1 MPINTKDT
9 TVAEAMTK
17 AQRKAK
23 LAQVLDRGMVSDRLV
38 VKDADPRK
46 HYEWCR
52 DTEIDIDRWR
62 SLGFEVEKERGEGL
76 HGKGDDRRVVG
87 DAVLMSCPKENY
99 EILEELKAERK
110 ERKRKMNAKKEYLM
124 RARKFNPDVP
134 VLDPLNEEGSD
145 E

>member
-1 MPINTKDT
+1 MPVNTKDT
-9 TVAEAMTK
+9 TAAEAMTK

-38 VKDADPRK
+38 VKNPDPNK

-62 SLGFEVEKERGEGL
+62 SLGFEVETEVGEGL
-76 HGKGDDRRVVG
+76 HGKGDNRRVVG
-87 DAVLMSCPKENY
+87 DAILMSCLRENF
-99 EILEELKAERK
+99 EILGELKAERIARRLK
-110 ERKRKMNAKKEYLM
+110 VNAKKAYVMKM
-124 RARKFNPDVP
+124 RAENPDIP
-134 VLDPLNEEGSD
+134 VLDPRGEGDSV

>member
-1 MPINTKDT
+1 MPIDTKDT

-17 AQRKAK
+17 AQRKTK

-38 VKDADPRK
+38 VKDADPSK

-62 SLGFEVEKERGEGL
+62 SLNFEVELERGEGL
-76 HGKGDDRRVVG
+76 HGQGDNRRVVG
-87 DAVLMSCPKENY
+87 DAVLMSCSKENF

-110 ERKRKMNAKKEYLM
+110 ERKRRMNAKKEYLM
-124 RARKFNPDVP
+124 KARKFNPDIP
-134 VLDPLNEEGSD
+134 VLDPLNVGDSEE
-145 E
+145 

>member
-62 SLGFEVEKERGEGL
+62 SLGFEVEQEKGEGL

-87 DAVLMSCPKENY
+87 DAVLMSCSKQNF

-110 ERKRKMNAKKEYLM
+110 ERKRRMNAKKEYLM
-124 RARKFNPDVP
+124 RARKFNPDIP
-134 VLDPLNEEGSD
+134 VLDPLNVEGS
-145 E
+145 EE

>member
-17 AQRKAK
+17 AQQKAK

-62 SLGFEVEKERGEGL
+62 SLGFEVEQEKGEGL

-87 DAVLMSCPKENY
+87 DAVLMSCSKENF

-124 RARKFNPDVP
+124 RARKFNPDIP
-134 VLDPLNEEGSD
+134 VLDPLNEAGSD

>member
-1 MPINTKDT
+1 MPIDTKDT

-62 SLGFEVEKERGEGL
+62 SLGFEVEAERGEGL

-87 DAVLMSCPKENY
+87 DAVLMSCSKQNF
-99 EILEELKAERK
+99 EILEELKGERK
-110 ERKRKMNAKKEYLM
+110 ERKRRMNAKKEYLM

-134 VLDPLNEEGSD
+134 VLDPLNVEGLD

>member
-9 TVAEAMTK
+9 TAAEAMTK
-17 AQRKAK
+17 AERKAK
-23 LAQVLDRGMVSDRLV
+23 LAQVLDRGMVSERLV

-52 DTEIDIDRWR
+52 NTEIDIDRWR
-62 SLGFEVEKERGEGL
+62 SLNFEVELERGEGL
-76 HGKGDDRRVVG
+76 HGQGDDRRVVG
-87 DAVLMSCPKENY
+87 DAVLMSCSKQNF
-99 EILEELKAERK
+99 EILGELKAERK

-124 RARKFNPDVP
+124 QARRFSPEIP
-134 VLDPLNEEGSD
+134 VLDPLNVEGSD

>member
-62 SLGFEVEKERGEGL
+62 SLGFEVEQEKGEGL
-76 HGKGDDRRVVG
+76 HGKGDSRRVVG
-87 DAVLMSCPKENY
+87 DAVLMSCSKENF

-110 ERKRKMNAKKEYLM
+110 ERKRRMNAKKEYLM
-124 RARKFNPDVP
+124 RARKFNPDIP
-134 VLDPLNEEGSD
+134 VLDPLNVEGS
-145 E
+145 EE